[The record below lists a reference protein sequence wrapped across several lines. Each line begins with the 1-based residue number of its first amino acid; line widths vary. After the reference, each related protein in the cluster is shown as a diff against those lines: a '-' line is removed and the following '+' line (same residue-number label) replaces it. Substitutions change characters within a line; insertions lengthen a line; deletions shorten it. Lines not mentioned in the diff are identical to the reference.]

1 MAHFTDG
8 TNDFTADKSL
18 TQTTTPRIF
27 SQIFG
32 DGYEQRLSRGIN
44 PLDQSYAVSFTNRT
58 RAEAINLI
66 NFFEDKNAVTSF
78 VFAPPELGSKT
89 ATTSF
94 SGKAITSS
102 GLDTTVLSPSTPTHI
117 LVTASAGNDTGY
129 IIDQSSTATNNATT
143 LTVTSSLTSENNTA
157 NVVIQ
162 AGIAVVCSNWDLTYD
177 YGDYYSVSGTFRRV
191 YDS

>member
-66 NFFEDKNAVTSF
+66 NFFEDKNAVTKF
-78 VFAPPELGSKT
+78 IFAPPELGSKT

-94 SGKAITSS
+94 SSNTITSS
-102 GLDTTVLSPSTPTHI
+102 GLDTTVLSPSTPSHI
-117 LVTASAGNDTGY
+117 LVTGSASNDGGY
-129 IIDQSSTATNNATT
+129 TLNQASTATNNATT
-143 LTVTSSLTSENNTA
+143 LTVTSSLTTEVSTA
-157 NVVIQ
+157 NVIIQ
-162 AGIAVVCSNWDLTYD
+162 AGIAVVCSDWSLNYD
-177 YGDYYSVSGTFRRV
+177 YGDYYSVSGSFERV
-191 YDS
+191 YEA